1 MQQVPACALKFKPW
15 PLHACASSQ
24 TCCDPPGVPSAPPL
38 CPPPPLLSPIPHTH
52 RYLDFMTEHLKDT
65 CAYDLPREL
74 RDELASA
81 IQHLEVGWVGV

>member
-1 MQQVPACALKFKPW
+1 
-15 PLHACASSQ
+15 
-24 TCCDPPGVPSAPPL
+24 
-38 CPPPPLLSPIPHTH
+38 
-52 RYLDFMTEHLKDT
+52 MTEHLKDT